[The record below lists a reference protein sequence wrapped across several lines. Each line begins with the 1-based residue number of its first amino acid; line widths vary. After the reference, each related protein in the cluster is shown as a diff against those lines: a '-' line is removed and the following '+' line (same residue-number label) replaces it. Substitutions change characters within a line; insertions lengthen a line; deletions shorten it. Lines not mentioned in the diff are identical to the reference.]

1 MNIQQYYRKTADIS
15 INASLAAL
23 VPPFFFLL
31 IFIKESQRTNL
42 ILFLIPFIIYSF
54 LCHQIHLL
62 NKQRAAEIVERN
74 SNNSRQALLSL
85 LCQSYLMIAF
95 MPAPSLRMVLFD
107 PEGRQVGEIR
117 DMKMWKFR
125 WFLPYFLD
133 RLFPRRLGIYDYNNN
148 LEASILIDRNGVDIS
163 FVKDSCKE
171 TIINKKDGSKLVYE
185 NGCDR
190 YSIPKT
196 FFHTDFQVLDEKS
209 NRIARLRKGWMP
221 LEWGQQ
227 FRDPNTPVLS
237 FEEGLT
243 AKEKLRIYAILA
255 TLFLYRNH

>member
-1 MNIQQYYRKTADIS
+1 MNIQQYYLKTADIS

-23 VPPFFFLL
+23 VPPFFILL
-31 IFIKESQRTNL
+31 VLIEKFPRTYL
-42 ILFLIPFIIYSF
+42 ILFLIPFILYSF
-54 LCHQIHLL
+54 LCYQIHLL
-62 NKQRAAEIVERN
+62 NKQRAAEIVERKFKK
-74 SNNSRQALLSL
+74 SRQARLSL
-85 LCQSYLMIAF
+85 LSQSNLMIVF

-133 RLFPRRLGIYDYNNN
+133 RLFPRRLGIYDHSAN
-148 LEASILIDRNGVDIS
+148 LEASILIDRKGIDIS
-163 FVKDSCKE
+163 SAKDSCKE
-171 TIINKKDGSKLVYE
+171 TIINKKDGFKLVYE

-190 YSIPKT
+190 YSIAKT
-196 FFHTDFQVLDEKS
+196 FFHTDFQILDEKS
-209 NRIARLRKGWMP
+209 KRIARLRKGWML
-221 LEWGQQ
+221 LEWGEQ

-243 AKEKLRIYAILA
+243 AKEKLRIYAIFA